1 MNDSDDN
8 NVNDRST
15 ETITADDFAIREPLE
30 NEAVSERRKTP
41 EVDIF
46 STPED
51 AEKRIVQLMADGKY
65 VDAVQ
70 TFRKLKTRWSHFSS
84 EFVVGIPNIADDVW
98 SLMNMYCIYLS
109 SSESFFALTV
119 ADSILADQCGRLMT
133 ASMQVIK
140 QSRKE
145 Y

>member
-51 AEKRIVQLMADGKY
+51 AEKRIVQLMADGPDRRLCVVSLKN
-65 VDAVQ
+65 
-70 TFRKLKTRWSHFSS
+70 RKLKMVNAQFL
-84 EFVVGIPNIADDVW
+84 F
-98 SLMNMYCIYLS
+98 
-109 SSESFFALTV
+109 
-119 ADSILADQCGRLMT
+119 Q
-133 ASMQVIK
+133 
-140 QSRKE
+140 
-145 Y
+145 